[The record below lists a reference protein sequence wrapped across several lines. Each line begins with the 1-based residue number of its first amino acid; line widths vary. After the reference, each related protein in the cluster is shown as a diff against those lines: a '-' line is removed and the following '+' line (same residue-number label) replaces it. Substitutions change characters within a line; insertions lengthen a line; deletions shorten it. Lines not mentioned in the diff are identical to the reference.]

1 MLPPGLAKLAAKPSA
16 TKSPAT
22 AMIGI
27 VRVRALRR
35 AGRRFTENDNDP
47 CVFFDERLRHLGKS
61 LGVAVGKAEV
71 EAQASALD
79 IP

>member
-1 MLPPGLAKLAAKPSA
+1 MLPPGLARLFGQSLGNEVASDGDDRDR
-16 TKSPAT
+16 TGRT
-22 AMIGI
+22 
-27 VRVRALRR
+27 LRR
-35 AGRRFTENDNDP
+35 VGSRFTESDNDGR
-47 CVFFDERLRHLGKS
+47 FFFYERLRHLGKS